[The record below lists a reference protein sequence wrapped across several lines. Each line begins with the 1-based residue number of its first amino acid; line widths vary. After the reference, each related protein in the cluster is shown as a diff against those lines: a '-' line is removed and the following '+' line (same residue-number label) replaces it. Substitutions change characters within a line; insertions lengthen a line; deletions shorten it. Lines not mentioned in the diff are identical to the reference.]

1 MGEGFDPDYFEP
13 NVLRFEDPDKRLKL
27 AFGKHKLS
35 SFELCFLKARGGQCT
50 GCPSLQTCSSHQRR
64 MGGFH
69 LKVDANEE
77 NRRSEVYD
85 IL

>member
-35 SFELCFLKARGGQCT
+35 SFELCFFEGQ
-50 GCPSLQTCSSHQRR
+50 GRPVHRLP
-64 MGGFH
+64 
-69 LKVDANEE
+69 
-77 NRRSEVYD
+77 
-85 IL
+85 